1 MGARDLRRSIA
12 ILAAAILLA
21 APGESCGA
29 GPGEQPGAAET
40 SPVADNA
47 AVQDIPADVS
57 PLPFPDASD
66 LTSSPDNAATQDNT
80 AASPA
85 PLPGGAD
92 DRVPADASAGEE
104 VESREPSFGGEP
116 PAPEVSDPIEPVNR
130 GIFYLNDKLYRWV
143 FKPVAKGYKFVVP
156 DPVRVSVRNFFLNLG
171 TPIRAVNTLLQ
182 GKFGDTGTELARFGI
197 NSTIGIAGL
206 FDPAKAFHLT
216 RKDEDTGQTLGVYGL
231 GPGFYLVLPILG
243 PSDARDAVGL
253 VGDTYLDPLTYLL
266 SFEWAL
272 GAQFVRSQTDLT
284 FRINEYEE
292 LTDAAVD
299 PYAAVKDFYLQ
310 YRAKKIKE

>member
-1 MGARDLRRSIA
+1 METRMPRRIATLLATA
-12 ILAAAILLA
+12 ILWAAS
-21 APGESCGA
+21 GVSYGA
-29 GPGEQPGAAET
+29 GPGEQPGTPET

-47 AVQDIPADVS
+47 AA
-57 PLPFPDASD
+57 
-66 LTSSPDNAATQDNT
+66 QDNT
-80 AASPA
+80 AAAPA

-92 DRVPADASAGEE
+92 DRAPADASAGEE
-104 VESREPSFGGEP
+104 AEIREPSFGGEP

-130 GIFYLNDKLYRWV
+130 GIFYVNDKLYRWML
-143 FKPVAKGYKFVVP
+143 KPVAKGYKYVVP
-156 DPVRVSVRNFFLNLG
+156 DDVRIAVRNFFFNLG
-171 TPIRAVNTLLQ
+171 TPIRAVNALLQ

-197 NSTIGIAGL
+197 NSTIGMAGL
-206 FDPAKAFHLT
+206 YDAAKEFHLA

-253 VGDTYLDPLTYLL
+253 VGDTFLDPITYLL
-266 SFEWAL
+266 SFGWAL
-272 GAQFVRSQTDLT
+272 GVQFVHTETDLT
-284 FRINEYEE
+284 FRINEYED

-310 YRAKKIKE
+310 FRAKKVKE

>member
-1 MGARDLRRSIA
+1 MGTRDMRRSIA
-12 ILAAAILLA
+12 ILAAAILLVA
-21 APGESCGA
+21 SGESCGA
-29 GPGEQPGAAET
+29 GPGERPGTSET

-47 AVQDIPADVS
+47 AVQGIPADIS
-57 PLPFPDASD
+57 PLPFPETAD
-66 LTSSPDNAATQDNT
+66 LSSSPDNAAAQDNT
-80 AASPA
+80 AA
-85 PLPGGAD
+85 
-92 DRVPADASAGEE
+92 GED
-104 VESREPSFGGEP
+104 VEIREPSFGGESP
-116 PAPEVSDPIEPVNR
+116 SPEVSDPVEPVNR
-130 GIFYLNDKLYRWV
+130 GIFYVNDKLYRWV
-143 FKPVAKGYKFVVP
+143 LKPVAKGYKFVVP

-171 TPIRAVNTLLQ
+171 TPIRAVNALLQ

-206 FDPAKAFHLT
+206 FDAAKEFHPT

-253 VGDTYLDPLTYLL
+253 VGDAYLDPLTYLL

-272 GAQFVRSQTDLT
+272 GAQFLRSQTDLT

>member
-12 ILAAAILLA
+12 FLAAAILLA
-21 APGESCGA
+21 ASGESYGA
-29 GPGEQPGAAET
+29 GPGEQPGTSET

-47 AVQDIPADVS
+47 AVQDIPADIS
-57 PLPFPDASD
+57 PLPFPDTAD
-66 LTSSPDNAATQDNT
+66 LSSSPDNTAAQDNT
-80 AASPA
+80 AAS
-85 PLPGGAD
+85 
-92 DRVPADASAGEE
+92 AGEE
-104 VESREPSFGGEP
+104 AEIREPSFGGES

-130 GIFYLNDKLYRWV
+130 GIFYVNDKLYRWV

-171 TPIRAVNTLLQ
+171 TPIRAVNALLQ
-182 GKFGDTGTELARFGI
+182 GKFRDTGMELARFGI

-206 FDPAKAFHLT
+206 FDPAKEFHPT

-243 PSDARDAVGL
+243 PSNARDAVGL

-266 SFEWAL
+266 SFKWAL

>member
-1 MGARDLRRSIA
+1 MGARDLRCSIA

-21 APGESCGA
+21 AFGESYGA
-29 GPGEQPGAAET
+29 GPGEQPGTSET

-57 PLPFPDASD
+57 PLPLPDTAD
-66 LTSSPDNAATQDNT
+66 LSSSPDDAAAQDNT
-80 AASPA
+80 AA
-85 PLPGGAD
+85 
-92 DRVPADASAGEE
+92 GEE
-104 VESREPSFGGEP
+104 AEIREPSFGGES

-130 GIFYLNDKLYRWV
+130 GIFYVNDKLYRWV
-143 FKPVAKGYKFVVP
+143 LKPVAKGYAYVVP
-156 DPVRVSVRNFFLNLG
+156 GEVRIAVRNFFFNLS
-171 TPIRAVNTLLQ
+171 TPIRAANALLQ
-182 GKFGDTGTELARFGI
+182 GKIKDTGTELARFGI
-197 NSTIGIAGL
+197 NTTIGIAGL
-206 FDPAKAFHLT
+206 FDAAKEFHLT
-216 RKDEDTGQTLGVYGL
+216 RVDEDTGQTLGVYGL

-266 SFEWAL
+266 SFEWSL

-292 LTDAAVD
+292 LVDAAVD

>member
-1 MGARDLRRSIA
+1 MGARDLRCSIA

-21 APGESCGA
+21 AFGESYGA
-29 GPGEQPGAAET
+29 GPGEQPGTSET

-57 PLPFPDASD
+57 PLPLPDTAD
-66 LTSSPDNAATQDNT
+66 LSSSPDDAAAQDNT
-80 AASPA
+80 AA
-85 PLPGGAD
+85 
-92 DRVPADASAGEE
+92 GEE
-104 VESREPSFGGEP
+104 AEIREPSFGGES
-116 PAPEVSDPIEPVNR
+116 PAPEVSDPVEPVNR
-130 GIFYLNDKLYRWV
+130 GIFYVNDKLYRWV
-143 FKPVAKGYKFVVP
+143 LKPVAKGYKFVVP
-156 DPVRVSVRNFFLNLG
+156 DPVRVSVRNFFLNLA
-171 TPIRAVNTLLQ
+171 TPIRAVNALLQ

-206 FDPAKAFHLT
+206 FDAAKEFHLT

-266 SFEWAL
+266 SFEWSL
-272 GAQFVRSQTDLT
+272 GVQFVRTQTDLT

>member
-1 MGARDLRRSIA
+1 MGARDLRSIIA

-21 APGESCGA
+21 ASGEPCGA
-29 GPGEQPGAAET
+29 GPGEQPGTSES
-40 SPVADNA
+40 SPVAYNA

-57 PLPFPDASD
+57 PLPFPDTAD
-66 LTSSPDNAATQDNT
+66 LSSSPDNAAAQDNI
-80 AASPA
+80 AASP
-85 PLPGGAD
+85 
-92 DRVPADASAGEE
+92 GEE
-104 VESREPSFGGEP
+104 AEIREPSFGGES

-130 GIFYLNDKLYRWV
+130 GIFYVNDKLYRWV

-171 TPIRAVNTLLQ
+171 TPIRAVNALLQ
-182 GKFGDTGTELARFGI
+182 GKVGDTGTELARFGI

-206 FDPAKAFHLT
+206 FDAAKEFHLT

>member
-1 MGARDLRRSIA
+1 MGARDMHRSIA
-12 ILAAAILLA
+12 ILAAAILFA

-29 GPGEQPGAAET
+29 GPGERPGT
-40 SPVADNA
+40 SESPPVADNA
-47 AVQDIPADVS
+47 AVQDFPADIS
-57 PLPFPDASD
+57 PLPFPGTAD
-66 LTSSPDNAATQDNT
+66 LSSSPDNAAAQDNT
-80 AASPA
+80 
-85 PLPGGAD
+85 
-92 DRVPADASAGEE
+92 ADASAGEE
-104 VESREPSFGGEP
+104 VEIREPSFGGDS
-116 PAPEVSDPIEPVNR
+116 PAPEVSDPVEPVNR
-130 GIFYLNDKLYRWV
+130 GIFYVNDKLYRWV
-143 FKPVAKGYKFVVP
+143 LKPVAKGYKYVVP

-171 TPIRAVNTLLQ
+171 TPIRAVNALLQ
-182 GKFGDTGTELARFGI
+182 WKFGDTGTELARFGI
-197 NSTIGIAGL
+197 NSTIGMAGL
-206 FDPAKAFHLT
+206 FDAAKEFHLT

-266 SFEWAL
+266 SFEWSL

>member
-1 MGARDLRRSIA
+1 MGARDLRIRIA

-21 APGESCGA
+21 ASGESYAA
-29 GPGEQPGAAET
+29 GPGEQPGTPET
-40 SPVADNA
+40 SPVADNE

-57 PLPFPDASD
+57 PIPFADTAD
-66 LTSSPDNAATQDNT
+66 LSSSPDNAAAQDNT
-80 AASPA
+80 
-85 PLPGGAD
+85 
-92 DRVPADASAGEE
+92 ADASAGEE
-104 VESREPSFGGEP
+104 AEIREPSFGGES
-116 PAPEVSDPIEPVNR
+116 PAPEVSDPVEPVNR
-130 GIFYLNDKLYRWV
+130 GIFYVNDKLYRWV
-143 FKPVAKGYKFVVP
+143 LKPVAKGYKFVVP

-171 TPIRAVNTLLQ
+171 TPIRAVNALLQ
-182 GKFGDTGTELARFGI
+182 WKIGDMGTELARFGI
-197 NSTIGIAGL
+197 NSTIGMAGL
-206 FDPAKAFHLT
+206 FDAAKEFHLT
-216 RKDEDTGQTLGVYGL
+216 RKDEDTGQTLGVYGF

-266 SFEWAL
+266 SFKWAL
-272 GAQFVRSQTDLT
+272 GAQFVRTENDLT

>member
-1 MGARDLRRSIA
+1 MIA

-21 APGESCGA
+21 ASGESCGA
-29 GPGEQPGAAET
+29 GPGEQPATSET
-40 SPVADNA
+40 SPAADNA

-57 PLPFPDASD
+57 PLPFPDKAD
-66 LTSSPDNAATQDNT
+66 LSSSPDNAAAQDNT
-80 AASPA
+80 AASP
-85 PLPGGAD
+85 
-92 DRVPADASAGEE
+92 GEE
-104 VESREPSFGGEP
+104 PEIREPSFGGDS

-130 GIFYLNDKLYRWV
+130 GIFYVNDKLYRWV
-143 FKPVAKGYKFVVP
+143 LKPVAKGYKFVVP
-156 DPVRVSVRNFFLNLG
+156 DPVRVSVRNFFLNLA
-171 TPIRAVNTLLQ
+171 TPIRAVNALLQ

-206 FDPAKAFHLT
+206 FDAAKEFHLT
-216 RKDEDTGQTLGVYGL
+216 RVDEDTGQTLGVYGL

-266 SFEWAL
+266 SFEWSL
-272 GAQFVRSQTDLT
+272 GVQFVRTQTDLT

>member
-12 ILAAAILLA
+12 ILAAAILLTA
-21 APGESCGA
+21 SGESCGA
-29 GPGEQPGAAET
+29 VPGEPPGAAET
-40 SPVADNA
+40 SPVEDNA

-57 PLPFPDASD
+57 PLFFPDTAD
-66 LTSSPDNAATQDNT
+66 LSSSPDNAAAQDNNT
-80 AASPA
+80 A
-85 PLPGGAD
+85 
-92 DRVPADASAGEE
+92 ASAGEE
-104 VESREPSFGGEP
+104 AEIREPSFGGEA

-130 GIFYLNDKLYRWV
+130 GIFYVNDKLYRWV

-156 DPVRVSVRNFFLNLG
+156 DPVRVSVRNIFLNLG
-171 TPIRAVNTLLQ
+171 TPIRAVNALLQ

-206 FDPAKAFHLT
+206 FDAAKEFHLT

>member
-1 MGARDLRRSIA
+1 MGARDPRRMIA

-21 APGESCGA
+21 ASGESCGA
-29 GPGEQPGAAET
+29 GEQPATSET

-57 PLPFPDASD
+57 PLFFPDRAD
-66 LTSSPDNAATQDNT
+66 LSSSPDNAAAQDKT
-80 AASPA
+80 A
-85 PLPGGAD
+85 
-92 DRVPADASAGEE
+92 ASAGEE
-104 VESREPSFGGEP
+104 AEIREPSFGGESS
-116 PAPEVSDPIEPVNR
+116 APEISDPIEPVNR
-130 GIFYLNDKLYRWV
+130 GIFYVNDKLYRWV
-143 FKPVAKGYKFVVP
+143 LKPVAKGYKFVVP

-171 TPIRAVNTLLQ
+171 TPIRAVNALLQ

-206 FDPAKAFHLT
+206 FDAAKEFHLT

-299 PYAAVKDFYLQ
+299 PYAAVKDFYHQ